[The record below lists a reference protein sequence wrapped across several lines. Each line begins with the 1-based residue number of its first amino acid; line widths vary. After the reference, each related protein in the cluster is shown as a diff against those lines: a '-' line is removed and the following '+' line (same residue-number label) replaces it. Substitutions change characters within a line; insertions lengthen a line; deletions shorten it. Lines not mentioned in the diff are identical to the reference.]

1 MKKIIVFLLCC
12 LLLCG
17 CEAEVK
23 DLVSAQEYNYAYLT
37 IGNEVIQGEV
47 DNYYIGTSFVT
58 VTIDGVKY
66 ETGFANVV
74 LEKRE

>member
-17 CEAEVK
+17 CKAEVK
-23 DLVSAQEYNYAYLT
+23 VAPAQEYNYAYLT

-47 DNYYIGTSFVT
+47 DDYYIGASFVT
-58 VTIDGVKY
+58 VTIDGVEY
-66 ETGFANVV
+66 ETGFVNVV